1 MRLFNFRKK
10 KNAAGNLQ
18 SFSNVNAASLNI
30 PVHADSEPFA
40 SDNDINN
47 FTKAIGDEYV
57 SKKQLELTKED
68 LEKISITDG
77 AEMWRL
83 YSWYHREV
91 MPDDTDQKRKLSSQR
106 INRLGAALAEKVLN
120 ADEIYC
126 LYNKLTDQP
135 HLFSRTVQQ
144 NDGYLCT
151 PPDVRIF
158 TKAYAYYALQK
169 YPDDIFELKKIV
181 RGADGK
187 GIENFLGECFYLNGA
202 QGIEIHS
209 EYVSIDAAMLVP
221 PPDFTGMN
229 EINIPVMNPDL
240 MRWMLLMAQM
250 PKAETND
257 EELIYKLYYRFM
269 SMEAVKAKFLVPMKL
284 EENFPQ
290 SNKTEKIVLKSGAK
304 FSIAVMKGKY
314 DREAVIMYT
323 DWKRLRECYNGW
335 SGSIM
340 TLSNIINNNDAV
352 INPTNHPQL
361 GFYIGKEMYEE
372 MVTYTNK

>member
-1 MRLFNFRKK
+1 MGEHMRLFNFRKK
-10 KNAAGNLQ
+10 KNAAENLQ

-151 PPDVRIF
+151 PPDVRISPKLMQIMPCKNIL
-158 TKAYAYYALQK
+158 T
-169 YPDDIFELKKIV
+169 IF
-181 RGADGK
+181 
-187 GIENFLGECFYLNGA
+187 LN
-202 QGIEIHS
+202 
-209 EYVSIDAAMLVP
+209 
-221 PPDFTGMN
+221 
-229 EINIPVMNPDL
+229 
-240 MRWMLLMAQM
+240 
-250 PKAETND
+250 
-257 EELIYKLYYRFM
+257 
-269 SMEAVKAKFLVPMKL
+269 
-284 EENFPQ
+284 
-290 SNKTEKIVLKSGAK
+290 
-304 FSIAVMKGKY
+304 
-314 DREAVIMYT
+314 
-323 DWKRLRECYNGW
+323 
-335 SGSIM
+335 
-340 TLSNIINNNDAV
+340 
-352 INPTNHPQL
+352 
-361 GFYIGKEMYEE
+361 
-372 MVTYTNK
+372 